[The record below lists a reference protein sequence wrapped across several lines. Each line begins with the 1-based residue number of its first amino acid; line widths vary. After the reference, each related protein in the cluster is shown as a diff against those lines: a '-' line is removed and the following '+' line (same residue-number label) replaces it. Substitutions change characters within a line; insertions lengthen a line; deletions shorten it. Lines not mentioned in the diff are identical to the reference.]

1 MKERHI
7 IIRLARESDQPIK
20 RATLTFTNRLP
31 TDFWDKYAYPFLRG
45 EKTFGKAK
53 KALTVTVIVADE
65 T

>member
-1 MKERHI
+1 VRARHV
-7 IIRLARESDQPIK
+7 IIRLAHESDQPIK

-31 TDFWDKYAYPFLRG
+31 ADFWDKYALPFLRG

-53 KALTVTVIVADE
+53 KALTVTVIVADK